1 MNKEQG
7 SLRSGVDSGAVVSE
21 LLSHEGAAEVPNSEL
36 VDQDYLTHPSH
47 MTVGKFV
54 ENNFAPEHIDQMR
67 YSGRAFYQAMLK
79 HVIKPEEVDRI
90 FRKNPADLRK
100 KLQTL
105 PDWPYL
111 SEVRLCDVRR
121 DDIARITAAARNSGY
136 SVETVRHIR
145 NVIGAIFSHAI
156 QQRYYRGDNPVNLVK
171 PLQKQ
176 NKQAIPL
183 TVAQARRALRLMQYP
198 EKELIFMGVF
208 TGLSPAEIIG
218 LQWRQINLT
227 NEESLPAKSRI
238 SPMTIAVRK
247 RWYRGQL
254 ENVSKGSIR
263 DLPIHPPLLQILTL
277 LRIRSRFTAPDD
289 FVLVSHVGTPV
300 SHDNITARRLRP
312 IARQLGVQSISARAF
327 QSHEALLSSELK
339 KQYPST
345 PHAKPAI
352 GPIERQ
358 EN

>member
-1 MNKEQG
+1 MNEEHSSQRGGVEVG
-7 SLRSGVDSGAVVSE
+7 SVVSA
-21 LLSHEGAAEVPNSEL
+21 LLSHEGAVEVPDSKL
-36 VDQDYLTHPSH
+36 VDHDYLTHPSH

-156 QQRYYRGDNPVNLVK
+156 RQGYYRGDNPVNLVK
-171 PLQKQ
+171 PLHRLSKP
-176 NKQAIPL
+176 AGLL
-183 TVAQARRALRLMQYP
+183 TVAQARCALRLMQYP

-227 NEESLPAKSRI
+227 NEESFSATIRI
-238 SPMTIAVRK
+238 PPMTIAVRR

-254 ENVSKGSIR
+254 ESVSERFLR
-263 DLPIHPPLLQILTL
+263 DLPIHPPLLQILTG
-277 LRIRSRFTAPDD
+277 LRSKSRFCAPDD

-312 IARQLGVQSISARAF
+312 IARKLGVQALSAQVF
-327 QSHEALLSSELK
+327 QSNKALLSSELK
-339 KQYPST
+339 KQYPLYR
-345 PHAKPAI
+345 P
-352 GPIERQ
+352 Q
-358 EN
+358 

>member
-21 LLSHEGAAEVPNSEL
+21 LLSHEGAAEVPDPKL
-36 VDQDYLTHPSH
+36 VDQHYLTHPSH
-47 MTVGKFV
+47 MTVEKFV

-156 QQRYYRGDNPVNLVK
+156 QQQYYRGDNPVNLVK
-171 PLQKQ
+171 PLQKT
-176 NKQAIPL
+176 K
-183 TVAQARRALRLMQYP
+183 
-198 EKELIFMGVF
+198 
-208 TGLSPAEIIG
+208 
-218 LQWRQINLT
+218 
-227 NEESLPAKSRI
+227 
-238 SPMTIAVRK
+238 
-247 RWYRGQL
+247 
-254 ENVSKGSIR
+254 
-263 DLPIHPPLLQILTL
+263 
-277 LRIRSRFTAPDD
+277 
-289 FVLVSHVGTPV
+289 
-300 SHDNITARRLRP
+300 
-312 IARQLGVQSISARAF
+312 
-327 QSHEALLSSELK
+327 
-339 KQYPST
+339 
-345 PHAKPAI
+345 
-352 GPIERQ
+352 
-358 EN
+358 